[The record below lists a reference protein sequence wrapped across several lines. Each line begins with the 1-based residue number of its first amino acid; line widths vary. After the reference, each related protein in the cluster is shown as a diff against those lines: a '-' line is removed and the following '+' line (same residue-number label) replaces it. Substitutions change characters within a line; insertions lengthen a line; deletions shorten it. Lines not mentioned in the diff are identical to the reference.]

1 MFPVKRMGEYT
12 LYTSRKLHLI
22 TSLLLT
28 IFSLCFA
35 MTIIRKSNTVV
46 GKKFY
51 KKRNKV
57 SNFGITFEFIFGIV
71 ILYTLYFMSFVKTKH
86 VKNVMMSL
94 NRVDDLLKNM
104 KQKFRYGRFVC
115 YQLIIIFSGLMM
127 VTLIASMQI
136 QNIRI
141 EKFPPLSLH
150 MWILFIYPLVPLY
163 DMNSQFGI
171 TAMLIYER
179 FKMINQQLE
188 NIKFKLD
195 GYHVKTTVPRKL
207 VSLCFL
213 YTTNFLVVR
222 NAKKSADP
230 KILNNI
236 TTLVKIHEII
246 CRVAQKTNLNY
257 NIQMLPTLAHQFF
270 VSLFSIFYYY
280 WMVH

>member
-1 MFPVKRMGEYT
+1 
-12 LYTSRKLHLI
+12 
-22 TSLLLT
+22 
-28 IFSLCFA
+28 
-35 MTIIRKSNTVV
+35 
-46 GKKFY
+46 
-51 KKRNKV
+51 
-57 SNFGITFEFIFGIV
+57 
-71 ILYTLYFMSFVKTKH
+71 
-86 VKNVMMSL
+86 
-94 NRVDDLLKNM
+94 
-104 KQKFRYGRFVC
+104 
-115 YQLIIIFSGLMM
+115 M

>member
-28 IFSLCFA
+28 IYSLCFA
-35 MTIIRKSNTVV
+35 ITIVTNSNTVV

-51 KKRNKV
+51 KNRNEV

-71 ILYTLYFMSFVKTKH
+71 ILYTIYFMSFVRTKH
-86 VKNVMMSL
+86 VKNVMITL
-94 NRVDDLLKNM
+94 NKVDNLLKNM

-115 YQLIIIFSGLMM
+115 YQLIIIFFGFMM
-127 VTLIASMQI
+127 VALIASMQI
-136 QNIRI
+136 QNVRI
-141 EKFPPLSLH
+141 EHFSSLSLP
-150 MWILFIYPLVPLY
+150 MWILFIYPTIPLY

-171 TAMLIYER
+171 TAMLLYER

-188 NIKFKLD
+188 SIRFKLN
-195 GYHVKTTVPRKL
+195 GYHVKTTVPI
-207 VSLCFL
+207 
-213 YTTNFLVVR
+213 VR

-236 TTLVKIHEII
+236 ITLVKIDEIL

-257 NIQMLPTLAHQFF
+257 NIQMLPALAHQFF
-270 VSLFSIFYYY
+270 ISLYSVFYFS